1 MSQNEADYDSVRI
14 AWERELENDHLLDLQ
29 DLELSSMV
37 SCLSNTRI
45 QLAKTKAE
53 QELEASIL
61 TQEVMNLEFMIED
74 LLLLRKRKI
83 LAAVAANEDL
93 QSDMTLQE
101 EEFYN
106 RLKRAF
112 KAHQNFVD
120 MTIAGKTGSETS
132 SQEDDRSL
140 PQQLPEDTDEEGY
153 VLVRFLEPIED
164 KFIGLDEAEYGPYR
178 EEDLATIPAAIART
192 WLRDRIVARVVPEGL
207 ERNEPS
213 DGYEQKQS
221 D

>member
-1 MSQNEADYDSVRI
+1 MSQNEADYDSIRI
-14 AWERELENDHLLDLQ
+14 AWERELESNKLLDLQ
-29 DLELSSMV
+29 DLKLSNMV
-37 SCLSNTRI
+37 SYLSNVRME
-45 QLAKTKAE
+45 LAKTKAE
-53 QELEASIL
+53 EELEASIL

-74 LLLLRKRKI
+74 LLQLRKKKI
-83 LAAVAANEDL
+83 LAAVISDENL

-112 KAHQNFVD
+112 NGHRNFVD
-120 MTIAGKTGSETS
+120 MTIAGKTEGEK
-132 SQEDDRSL
+132 SL
-140 PQQLPEDTDEEGY
+140 PEEGKSTSEQILGDADDESY

-178 EEDLATIPAAIART
+178 KEDLATIPIANART
-192 WLRDRIVARVVPEGL
+192 WLRDGIVARVVPEGT
-207 ERNEPS
+207 ESS
-213 DGYEQKQS
+213 DKYESKQS